1 MEARRPPVLGRAFQ
15 GKSCG
20 RIAEQVDPRIS
31 SWPGLSCGPSAD
43 GPVPWSS
50 TSSSVRN
57 KDVDARIKS
66 AQDELRLI
74 SVSQRRVIVADV
86 ISPDSPAVRG
96 GLRQRGHR
104 ITRRGFLVLAGATAS
119 AWNPAAAEVKSP
131 RIGFIQAGSRQ
142 ENQSLLD
149 AFRAK
154 LSALGWTDGSNIAVL
169 DRWTEEDTEQLPAI
183 VTELI
188 GSKVT
193 VLVTAGTP
201 ATLAAK
207 RASATLPIVFVGV
220 DDPVSLGVVDSLGQ
234 PGGNATGLSLTSSE
248 VITERLELLRELVP
262 GLRRL
267 AVIVRDDPGLDQK
280 LQDIRSDAQ
289 RKRIQ
294 ALMLE
299 ATTAK
304 ALELAFAR
312 LNADRCEAVYVA
324 SGPLGPVKRARVI
337 ALAAESRLPAMYS
350 FRIFPIEGGLMS
362 FAADYNDLSR
372 RAAGFVDKI
381 LKGAKPA
388 AMPVEPPR
396 KFQLTVNLKTAKAL
410 DLTIPPT
417 MLAAADEVIE

>member
-1 MEARRPPVLGRAFQ
+1 M
-15 GKSCG
+15 
-20 RIAEQVDPRIS
+20 
-31 SWPGLSCGPSAD
+31 
-43 GPVPWSS
+43 
-50 TSSSVRN
+50 
-57 KDVDARIKS
+57 
-66 AQDELRLI
+66 
-74 SVSQRRVIVADV
+74 
-86 ISPDSPAVRG
+86 
-96 GLRQRGHR
+96 
-104 ITRRGFLVLAGATAS
+104 TRRGFMLLAAATAMAS
-119 AWNPAAAEVKSP
+119 NPAAAEVKTP
-131 RIGFIQAGSRQ
+131 RIGFIQPGSRQ
-142 ENQSLLD
+142 ENQSPLD
-149 AFRAK
+149 AFRAN
-154 LSALGWTDGSNIAVL
+154 LSALGWTDSRNIVVL
-169 DRWTEEDTEQLPAI
+169 DRWAEEDTEQPLTI
-183 VTELI
+183 VKELI
-188 GSKVT
+188 GSDVT
-193 VLVTAGTP
+193 VLVTAGTT

-207 RASATLPIVFVGV
+207 RATPTIPIVFVGV
-220 DDPVSLGVVDSLGQ
+220 DDPVSLGVVESLGQ

-262 GLRRL
+262 GLHRL

-289 RKRIQ
+289 RNGIE

-312 LNADRCEAVYVA
+312 LRTDRCEAVYVA

-337 ALAAESRLPAMYS
+337 ALAAESRLPAIYS
-350 FRIFPIEGGLMS
+350 FRIFPVEGGLMS

-396 KFQLTVNLKTAKAL
+396 KFQLTVNLKTAKTL
-410 DLTIPPT
+410 GLTIPPI